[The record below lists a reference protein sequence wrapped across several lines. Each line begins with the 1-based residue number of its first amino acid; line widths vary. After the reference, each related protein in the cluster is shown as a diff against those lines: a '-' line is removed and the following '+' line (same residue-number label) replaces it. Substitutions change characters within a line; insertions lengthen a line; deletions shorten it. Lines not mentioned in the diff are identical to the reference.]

1 MTMHMMAVDDGI
13 AVSLIAFELGFSDA
27 ALMLDGVFVVSS
39 CAATFQPEPS
49 LAGILPGA
57 GLLCRGQA

>member
-1 MTMHMMAVDDGI
+1 MTMHMTVADDGI
-13 AVSLIAFELGFSDA
+13 AAFLIAFKPGFSGA
-27 ALMLDGVFVVSS
+27 ALMLDGVFAASS

-57 GLLCRGQA
+57 SLFRRGQA